1 MKQNKASKSTGINL
15 SRRQVLKAAAAVTA
29 SATLPGCGGDTS
41 STTQTAANPLA
52 AAIDTVGNKLQ
63 PNILFILVDEMRFP
77 KVFPAGIST
86 AEQFLQKFMPNTYQL
101 WAKGVKFSNH
111 ITATTHFYIKGLLT
125 YSNIFAFAQFQRL
138 ACAAL
143 RLSNL
148 WQIII

>member
-1 MKQNKASKSTGINL
+1 MKQNKASTSAGINL

-29 SATLPGCGGDTS
+29 SVTLPSCGGDTS
-41 STTQTAANPLA
+41 STTQTTANPLA

-111 ITATTHFYIKGLLT
+111 ITATT
-125 YSNIFAFAQFQRL
+125 
-138 ACAAL
+138 ACTPS
-143 RLSNL
+143 R
-148 WQIII
+148 